1 MTPREVF
8 SLKSDAILHEGEKIP
23 YMLIGIIAAGGGKGG
38 GHATLHP
45 QNSTK
50 VGCSTQRVKYESL
63 QNMYPSEKKG
73 V

>member
-38 GHATLHP
+38 FKLLFTLKIP
-45 QNSTK
+45 PK
-50 VGCSTQRVKYESL
+50 LVVPPRG
-63 QNMYPSEKKG
+63 
-73 V
+73 